1 MNCGVKRCSLTIILH
16 EQEVIR
22 CTTFNFLL
30 WYGIPV
36 IRVIVFHSRIVELLR
51 LVDLVFNQPTSS
63 RFERSRALVI
73 LLDLDKL
80 TSDPLHS
87 EIGRHPAMALT
98 FVLAWARYNY
108 RLLYKSLF
116 SCSKSLCCGRPR
128 LSAGHCRV
136 RGRIVILR
144 TGQILNAKDVHRA
157 LC

>member
-1 MNCGVKRCSLTIILH
+1 MNCRVKRRSLTIILH
-16 EQEVIR
+16 KQEVIR

-36 IRVIVFHSRIVELLR
+36 VRVIVFHSRIVELLC
-51 LVDLVFNQPTSS
+51 LVDLSFNQPASC
-63 RFERSRALVI
+63 RFERCRALVI
-73 LLDLDKL
+73 LFDLDKL
-80 TSDPLHS
+80 TSNPLHC

-98 FVLAWARYNY
+98 FVLAWARDNH

-116 SCSKSLCCGRPR
+116 SCSKSLCCRRPR
-128 LSAGHCRV
+128 LSASHCRV
-136 RGRIVILR
+136 RGWIVILR